1 GYDADHV
8 DIDLLRLRNYTM
20 GKSMSEEEL
29 TGGDGLENVANLFM
43 HLKPFIT
50 YINSVVMPDPGDS
63 SEEDDGSDDEEE
75 EDA

>member
-1 GYDADHV
+1 
-8 DIDLLRLRNYTM
+8 M

-29 TGGDGLENVANLFM
+29 TGEDGLENVANLFM

-63 SEEDDGSDDEEE
+63 SEEEDGSDDEEE